1 MRRNLSVLSGAAI
14 GVALT
19 VTSTAPSNAAID
31 TSGAAIRRAITNV
44 AGPDSP
50 HCRYREPHGRLYGV
64 QTVPMTAQRKKALI
78 NAGATSRHIAIAML
92 ENEKMD
98 TSYPL
103 YDNKS
108 NDAANFGVFKQ
119 NWGVIRATSPRYRGL
134 KATDYARGREL
145 NRNVG
150 LDVTVLKQS
159 IQRYG
164 LTRWLAAHRCG
175 ATGLANPNLK
185 AVKQYIG
192 AVNILSEKIAASDRQ
207 FGPNDYRNLMRSNR
221 RFWINVPAV

>member
-1 MRRNLSVLSGAAI
+1 MVI

-19 VTSTAPSNAAID
+19 AASTAPSAAAID
-31 TSGAAIRRAITNV
+31 TSGAAIRRAITHV
-44 AGPDSP
+44 QGADSP
-50 HCRYREPHGRLYGV
+50 QCRYREPQGQLYGV
-64 QTVPMTAQRKKALI
+64 QTVSMTAQRKRALI
-78 NAGATSRHIAIAML
+78 RAGATSRHIAIAML

-108 NDAANFGVFKQ
+108 GDAANFGVFKQ
-119 NWGVIRATSPRYRGL
+119 NWGVIRSTSPRYHRL
-134 KATDYARGREL
+134 KAADYARGREL
-145 NRNVG
+145 NSNVS

-164 LTRWLAAHRCG
+164 LKRWMAAHRCG
-175 ATGLANPNLK
+175 ATGLTNPNLR

-192 AVNILSEKIAASDRQ
+192 AVDILTEKIAASDRQ
-207 FGPNDYRNLMRSNR
+207 FGPNDYRNLKRSNK